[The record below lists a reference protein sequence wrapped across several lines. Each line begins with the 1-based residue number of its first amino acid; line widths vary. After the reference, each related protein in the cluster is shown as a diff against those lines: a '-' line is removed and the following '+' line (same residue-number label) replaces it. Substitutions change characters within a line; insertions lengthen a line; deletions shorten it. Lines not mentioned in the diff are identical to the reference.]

1 MIILVI
7 IELILLI
14 PYFYFRRMQLDN
26 SIANDCDLISE
37 RLVCALAAMLKAITF
52 IIILLLVVVGQKFLP
67 VTSAFYMCS
76 LINLSI
82 MSIILVNGCIAYSY
96 YQKVGFWNE
105 FFSTSFSVQRKNGGG
120 AIDFNDLMDIYN
132 NKKNVYFSVS
142 PKGYGLID
150 TSRGTKENIH
160 FDTFFDFFCAQ
171 MLFYLMQNNIEY
183 EDRLKFI

>member
-76 LINLSI
+76 LINLGI

-105 FFSTSFSVQRKNGGG
+105 FFSTSF
-120 AIDFNDLMDIYN
+120 
-132 NKKNVYFSVS
+132 
-142 PKGYGLID
+142 
-150 TSRGTKENIH
+150 
-160 FDTFFDFFCAQ
+160 FCSA
-171 MLFYLMQNNIEY
+171 EKRRRS
-183 EDRLKFI
+183 D